1 MLMGSHPHSS
11 LFSKPTGRFSS
22 SPPSDYHTNYPAH
35 SLLATIASK
44 IFSVLLVGTEI
55 YSVAVRE
62 AIMSSFSVLNDVDE
76 QTSKSVLGSD
86 GAARWQDF
94 KQGSK
99 IKVTSSVAPAIPLKK
114 LDRALGTKSISD
126 ERAVEAKIRKD
137 AGDRELGA
145 GYTEFKRRNDHE
157 EIAAQKK
164 RKLILD
170 RVRPD
175 DMPYFFPAESFQ
187 GSKFDYVFTTKSRGT
202 GYYWDGWDSMKRELG
217 EEKPDSTRDTIDT
230 LVTGDEQVHPVNPNE
245 KKKTKKKRKLQE
257 TETIDESD
265 EWNPM
270 EQVAQALRRKQA
282 ALHATAPSQKRE
294 VSVSDAVALGAN
306 SHEIKSTAKETF
318 AESLPSGWESAID
331 PNSGKTYFF
340 CRATSERNWTKPI
353 SNELP
358 AGWKS
363 AEDPNSSKIY
373 YYHSDGRTSW
383 TKPTK

>member
-1 MLMGSHPHSS
+1 
-11 LFSKPTGRFSS
+11 
-22 SPPSDYHTNYPAH
+22 
-35 SLLATIASK
+35 
-44 IFSVLLVGTEI
+44 
-55 YSVAVRE
+55 
-62 AIMSSFSVLNDVDE
+62 MSSFSVLNDVDE

-99 IKVTSSVAPAIPLKK
+99 IKLTSNVAPAIPLKK

-137 AGDRELGA
+137 AGDRVLGA

-175 DMPYFFPAESFQ
+175 DQPYFFPAETFQ

-202 GYYWDGWDSMKRELG
+202 GYYWDGWDSMKKELG
-217 EEKPDSTRDTIDT
+217 EEKPGSTKESIDT
-230 LVTGDEQVHPVNPNE
+230 LLTGDEQVCQVNSNE
-245 KKKTKKKRKLQE
+245 KKKTKKKKRKLH
-257 TETIDESD
+257 ETIVESD
-265 EWNPM
+265 EWNPF

-282 ALHATAPSQKRE
+282 AHNGAAPSQKRD
-294 VSVSDAVALGAN
+294 VSISDAVALGASSN
-306 SHEIKSTAKETF
+306 ELKSTNKQA
-318 AESLPSGWESAID
+318 SDLPSGWESAKD
-331 PNSGKTYFF
+331 PSSGKTYYF
-340 CRATSERNWTKPI
+340 CRATAERTWEKPV
-353 SNELP
+353 SDQLP
-358 AGWKS
+358 AGWESTTDPIS
-363 AEDPNSSKIY
+363 AKTY

-383 TKPTK
+383 TKPNKELI